1 MQTTTYAAATGRGRT
16 MALAA
21 LAALA
26 LGGWQAQQAQA
37 TSGEATAVT
46 AGAGSATVVIR
57 KVTDPAVGSPAFT
70 FSSGGTGGQALPAA
84 ATFVLAGGESLSR
97 QVDAG
102 TSYAIS
108 EDQAVDAEH
117 GYTLA
122 AVGGDG
128 CSVVGARVVV
138 TPQAGETV
146 TCTFVSERDR
156 PSLSVEAAGPAS
168 ASPGDELPFAY
179 TAENTGNVPLHD
191 VVVSDDACAPVVGPA
206 DGAGQD
212 GGLLLPGERWT
223 FACSSEAPSG
233 AATPR
238 APSRR
243 PRTTRTARRSRRPAA
258 TPRRSPRPA
267 GRRLRAGTE
276 VAPEVA
282 HPPQTVRGAPC
293 RTRAG
298 RAATRTCT
306 APPAAPCGRPGSRA
320 RPPDRPGRVPPRRA
334 PRGDRPPRRSPRPL
348 ERPGRP
354 GRPASRRPPP
364 DGDRDVHRR
373 RRRAHSHPQVELQ
386 PMPGVLRAPG
396 RHRLRNADAGRCP
409 LLRRMRARSGVGTSS
424 GRARGREACRPC
436 RRPPGARARAGAGR
450 RSRRSSASR
459 SASASPSRNGPSCRS
474 GGRGRRRRRGPGSR
488 RR

>member
-26 LGGWQAQQAQA
+26 LGGWQAQQARA

-179 TAENTGNVPLHD
+179 TAQNTGNVPLHD
-191 VVVSDDACAPVVGPA
+191 VVVSDDACAPVSGPA
-206 DGAGQD
+206 DGADQD
-212 GGLLLPGERWT
+212 GGLLLP
-223 FACSSEAPSG
+223 AS
-233 AATPR
+233 
-238 APSRR
+238 
-243 PRTTRTARRSRRPAA
+243 
-258 TPRRSPRPA
+258 A
-267 GRRLRAGTE
+267 G
-276 VAPEVA
+276 P
-282 HPPQTVRGAPC
+282 
-293 RTRAG
+293 
-298 RAATRTCT
+298 
-306 APPAAPCGRPGSRA
+306 SRA
-320 RPPDRPGRVPPRRA
+320 RPRRPRGRRTLTGTVTATAHDPHGATVTATGRHATTLTTPAGDGSGPVPGGTGGGAPAADRPGRPVPHPRGKGGHAHLHGPTGCAVRTARAVVRGHRIGRVAFRLDGRRVATVRRA
-334 PRGDRPPRRSPRPL
+334 DRRGRWSVRVVPAGLRRGAHRLTATVTFTAGGGARTRTLRSSFSRCRAFSV
-348 ERPGRP
+348 RPGAT
-354 GRPASRRPPP
+354 G
-364 DGDRDVHRR
+364 
-373 RRRAHSHPQVELQ
+373 
-386 PMPGVLRAPG
+386 
-396 RHRLRNADAGRCP
+396 
-409 LLRRMRARSGVGTSS
+409 
-424 GRARGREACRPC
+424 
-436 RRPPGARARAGAGR
+436 
-450 RSRRSSASR
+450 
-459 SASASPSRNGPSCRS
+459 
-474 GGRGRRRRRGPGSR
+474 
-488 RR
+488 

>member
-26 LGGWQAQQAQA
+26 LGGWQAQQARA

-179 TAENTGNVPLHD
+179 TAQNTGNVPLHD
-191 VVVSDDACAPVVGPA
+191 VVVSDDACAPVSGPA
-206 DGAGQD
+206 DGADQD

-223 FACSSEAPSG
+223 FACSTEAPSG
-233 AATPR
+233 AATLTGTVTATAHDPHGATVTATGRHATTLTTPAGDGSGPVPGGTGRWRTRRRPSGAPRAAPAREGRPR
-238 APSRR
+238 APAR
-243 PRTTRTARRSRRPAA
+243 PH
-258 TPRRSPRPA
+258 
-267 GRRLRAGTE
+267 RLR
-276 VAPEVA
+276 
-282 HPPQTVRGAPC
+282 
-293 RTRAG
+293 RADG
-298 RAATRTCT
+298 
-306 APPAAPCGRPGSRA
+306 PGSRA

-424 GRARGREACRPC
+424 GRARVARLPALPRPL
-436 RRPPGARARAGAGR
+436 
-450 RSRRSSASR
+450 
-459 SASASPSRNGPSCRS
+459 
-474 GGRGRRRRRGPGSR
+474 GG
-488 RR
+488 

>member
-26 LGGWQAQQAQA
+26 LGGWQAQQARA

-179 TAENTGNVPLHD
+179 TAQNTGNVPLHD
-191 VVVSDDACAPVVGPA
+191 VVVSDDACAPVSGPA
-206 DGAGQD
+206 DGADQD

-233 AATPR
+233 AATLTGTVTATAHDPHGATVTATGR
-238 APSRR
+238 HATTLTTPARPPATAP
-243 PRTTRTARRSRRPAA
+243 
-258 TPRRSPRPA
+258 
-267 GRRLRAGTE
+267 GRYR

-306 APPAAPCGRPGSRA
+306 APPAAPCG
-320 RPPDRPGRVPPRRA
+320 
-334 PRGDRPPRRSPRPL
+334 
-348 ERPGRP
+348 
-354 GRPASRRPPP
+354 
-364 DGDRDVHRR
+364 
-373 RRRAHSHPQVELQ
+373 
-386 PMPGVLRAPG
+386 
-396 RHRLRNADAGRCP
+396 
-409 LLRRMRARSGVGTSS
+409 
-424 GRARGREACRPC
+424 
-436 RRPPGARARAGAGR
+436 PPGQSCAATGSAG
-450 RSRRSSASR
+450 SR
-459 SASASPSRNGPSCRS
+459 SASTGAAWRPSAAPIAAAAGASGSSRPACVAA
-474 GGRGRRRRRGPGSR
+474 PTA
-488 RR
+488 